1 MRSVRGE
8 RILAEAKRLKSGD
21 PAQAWRG
28 ESNERF
34 AKWHERCGRRPLPR
48 ISLSLWTTF
57 FFTDL
62 FRGLVSSFRCL
73 ECPRMLAPLAPMG
86 GTLLNVCQLWR
97 IAIYS
102 GSMILAES
110 PRWTADRRVDS
121 SAQTPPS
128 FSNCEILFINTFA
141 LLIAIDLIPSFPTY
155 FYYRG
160 NLEFP
165 NFNIRCSTTTHTA
178 TERVEIYQVA
188 N

>member
-1 MRSVRGE
+1 MEREFLRKQRGWKVEIRRRLGAVKATSVLQNGTSDAVGV
-8 RILAEAKRLKSGD
+8 LC
-21 PAQAWRG
+21 
-28 ESNERF
+28 
-34 AKWHERCGRRPLPR
+34 HEFLFHFEPP
-48 ISLSLWTTF
+48 SS
-57 FFTDL
+57 TDL

-73 ECPRMLAPLAPMG
+73 ECSRMLAPLAPMG

-121 SAQTPPS
+121 SAQTPSS

-141 LLIAIDLIPSFPTY
+141 LLIAIDLIPSFPKY